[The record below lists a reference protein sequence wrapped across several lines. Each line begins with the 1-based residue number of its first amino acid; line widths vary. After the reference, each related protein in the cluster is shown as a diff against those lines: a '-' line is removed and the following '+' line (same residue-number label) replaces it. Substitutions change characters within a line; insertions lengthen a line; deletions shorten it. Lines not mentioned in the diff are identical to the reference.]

1 MEGNNENEE
10 FHKCP
15 FLVFCKGGA
24 QHPQIK
30 TRYTLFCAESNGGI
44 LRVK

>member
-1 MEGNNENEE
+1 MRMKN
-10 FHKCP
+10 FTSVL
-15 FLVFCKGGA
+15 FTSFSKGGA